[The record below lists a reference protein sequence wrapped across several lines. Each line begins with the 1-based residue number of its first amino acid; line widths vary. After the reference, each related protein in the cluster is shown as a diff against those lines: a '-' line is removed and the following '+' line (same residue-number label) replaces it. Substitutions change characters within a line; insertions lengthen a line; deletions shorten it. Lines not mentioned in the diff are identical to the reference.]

1 MRNKIYFI
9 VIFTLLVSCNQIDT
23 TQEATEVTTGTDS
36 ATVEM
41 LAITD
46 SAVETAQKTIQAQE
60 TKNDNPLSDNE
71 IIDAVKQIIIKM
83 NKSESLD
90 YSYELKEGQP
100 ITVADLNKDG
110 YNDAIAVIS
119 GGNTSG
125 GNSWREDVAVFLNNP
140 QTNKIKHYKD
150 LNAKYDLKYKTIDK
164 IELID
169 DGTFII
175 SAKGYKDEDAQCC
188 PTLPIKLLFGFIG
201 NEIKNIKK

>member
-1 MRNKIYFI
+1 MRNTIYFI
-9 VIFTLLVSCNQIDT
+9 AMLTLISCKQNTT

-36 ATVEM
+36 STVEM
-41 LAITD
+41 PAIID
-46 SAVETAQKTIQAQE
+46 SAAATAQKQAQE

-83 NKSESLD
+83 NNSESLD

-125 GNSWREDVAVFLNNP
+125 GNSWREDVAVFVNIP

-164 IELID
+164 IELAD

-188 PTLPIKLLFGFIG
+188 PTLPIKLHFGFLG
-201 NEIKNIKK
+201 NELKNIKK